1 MPVTDTLLKINLFS
15 HLDVT
20 RAAHKGEK
28 RGSFLW
34 SLVEEASNN
43 YVHPNVSSN
52 NQNVSLFI
60 KEMWGPVADNSAFS
74 LALTETSTAA
84 TSSPLSVRHERTKKA
99 LSRKV

>member
-1 MPVTDTLLKINLFS
+1 MKTNLSS

-34 SLVEEASNN
+34 PLVEEASNN
-43 YVHPNVSSN
+43 YVHPNISSN

-60 KEMWGPVADNSAFS
+60 KEMWGSVADNSAFS
-74 LALTETSTAA
+74 LALTEMSPAA
-84 TSSPLSVRHERTKKA
+84 TSSLSVCHKRTKKA